1 MAFSALRT
9 RSSSRNSA
17 SRRRPRARLRP
28 GAEVLEGRQLLST
41 LVVDNNPKDR
51 APYTTIQAAVDAAK
65 SGDTI
70 SVAPGIYTEQ
80 VTVPVA
86 KDNLTIVSQHLGA
99 AKIAAPATL
108 TGAPDIVRI
117 SAKAVTLEN
126 FTICGPRDGIEAGV
140 RIDSGGSATV
150 RDNLITQIYGSTFGA
165 GLGVGVLIKGG
176 NGTISDNTIT
186 QYEKAGIVADGAS
199 SSARIAGNLVV
210 GVGPNDLIGQNG
222 IQISNGASGSIVHN
236 DIFQNIYSPQTF
248 VAAGILLFN
257 AAPTTVVANTATQ
270 NDVGILVS
278 GTKGAT
284 LFNNNLA
291 DSTFDGIELRDG
303 TTYTVVSSNHSRDNQ
318 LDGIYIDATA
328 TNNTITE
335 NVLMQNGNLD
345 AEDLSTGQGT
355 AGTANTWS
363 KNKFKTSSPSDLSE
377 SKGRSATPRA
387 PRGRPRLALSEVIGE
402 APESHTAES

>member
-9 RSSSRNSA
+9 LSSSLSPA
-17 SRRRPRARLRP
+17 SPRRPRTRLRP

-41 LVVDNNPKDR
+41 LVVDNNPAYQ

-70 SVAPGIYTEQ
+70 SVTPGIYTEQ
-80 VTVPVA
+80 VTVPVG
-86 KDNLTIVSQHLGA
+86 KNNLTIMSQQLGA
-99 AKIAAPATL
+99 AEIAAPATL
-108 TGAPDIVRI
+108 TGAADIVRI
-117 SAKAVTLEN
+117 SANAVTLEN
-126 FTICGPRDGIEAGV
+126 FTISGPSDGIKAGV
-140 RIDSGGSATV
+140 QIDRGGSATV
-150 RDNLITQIYGSTFGA
+150 RDNLITQIYGSIFGA
-165 GLGVGVLIKGG
+165 GLGVGVLITGG

-186 QYEKAGIVADGAS
+186 QYEKAGIVVEGAS

-210 GVGPNDLIGQNG
+210 GVGPNGVIGQNG
-222 IQISNGASGSIVHN
+222 IQISDGARGSIVNN
-236 DIFQNIYSPQTF
+236 DVSQNIFSPQTF

-284 LFNNNLA
+284 LFNNDLS

-303 TTYTVVSSNHSRDNQ
+303 TTHTVVFSNHSHDNQ

-328 TNNTITE
+328 TNNTITR
-335 NVLMQNGNLD
+335 NVLMQNSYFD
-345 AEDLSTGQGT
+345 AEDLSTGKGT

-363 KNKFKTSSPSDLSE
+363 KNTFTASSPSGL
-377 SKGRSATPRA
+377 GTT
-387 PRGRPRLALSEVIGE
+387 RPRILLDAKQTGGLGPDFLRPGSSG
-402 APESHTAES
+402 

>member
-1 MAFSALRT
+1 RT
-9 RSSSRNSA
+9 LSSSLSPA
-17 SRRRPRARLRP
+17 SPRRPRTRLRP

-41 LVVDNNPKDR
+41 LVVDNNPAYQ

-80 VTVPVA
+80 VTVPVG
-86 KDNLTIVSQHLGA
+86 KNNLTIMSQQLGA
-99 AKIAAPATL
+99 AEIAAPATL
-108 TGAPDIVRI
+108 TGAADIVRI

-126 FTICGPRDGIEAGV
+126 FTISGPSDGIDAGV
-140 RIDSGGSATV
+140 RIDGGGSATV
-150 RDNLITQIYGSTFGA
+150 RDNLITQIYGSIFGA
-165 GLGVGVLIKGG
+165 GLGVGVLITDG

-186 QYEKAGIVADGAS
+186 QYEKGGIVAEGAS
-199 SSARIAGNLVV
+199 SSASIANNLVV
-210 GVGPNDLIGQNG
+210 GVGPNSVIGQNG
-222 IQISNGASGSIVHN
+222 IQISNGARASIVNN
-236 DIFQNIYSPQTF
+236 DVSQNIFSPQTF

-257 AAPTTVVANTATQ
+257 AGPTTVVDNTAAQ

-284 LFNNNLA
+284 LFNNDLS

-303 TTYTVVSSNHSRDNQ
+303 TTHTVVSFNYSHDNQ

-328 TNNTITE
+328 TNNTITR
-335 NVLMQNGNLD
+335 NQLTQNSNFD
-345 AEDLSTGQGT
+345 AEDLSTGNGT

-363 KNKFKTSSPSDLSE
+363 RNNVFTESSPSGLW
-377 SKGRSATPRA
+377 
-387 PRGRPRLALSEVIGE
+387 
-402 APESHTAES
+402 

>member
-1 MAFSALRT
+1 
-9 RSSSRNSA
+9 
-17 SRRRPRARLRP
+17 
-28 GAEVLEGRQLLST
+28 VLEGRQLLST
-41 LVVDNNPKDR
+41 LVVDNNPADQ
-51 APYTTIQAAVDAAK
+51 APYTTIQAAVDAAN

-86 KDNLTIVSQHLGA
+86 KDNLTIVSQQLGA
-99 AKIAAPATL
+99 AEIVAPATL

-117 SAKAVTLEN
+117 SANAVTFEN
-126 FTICGPRDGIEAGV
+126 FTISGPSDGIEAGI

-150 RDNLITQIYGSTFGA
+150 RNNLVTQIYGSIFGA
-165 GLGVGVLIKGG
+165 GLGIGVLIKGG

-186 QYEKAGIVADGAS
+186 QYEKAGIVADDAS

-210 GVGPNDLIGQNG
+210 GVGPNDVIGQNG
-222 IQISNGASGSIVHN
+222 IEISNGARGSIVYN
-236 DIFQNIYSPQTF
+236 DVSQNIFSPQTY
-248 VAAGILLFN
+248 VATGILLSN
-257 AAPTTVVANTATQ
+257 AAPTTVVANAATQ

-284 LFNNNLA
+284 LFNNDLS

-303 TTYTVVSSNHSRDNQ
+303 TTYTVVSSNHSHDNQ

-328 TNNTITE
+328 TNNTITR
-335 NVLMQNGNLD
+335 NVLMQNGYLD
-345 AEDLSTGQGT
+345 AEDLSTGKGT

-363 KNKFKTSSPSDLSE
+363 KNMFTTSSPSGLLSRRD
-377 SKGRSATPRA
+377 GQRHLGPRRGQVSACPL
-387 PRGRPRLALSEVIGE
+387 RGDWRGP
-402 APESHTAES
+402 

>member
-9 RSSSRNSA
+9 LSGSRNSA
-17 SRRRPRARLRP
+17 SRRRPRAPLRP

-41 LVVDNNPKDR
+41 LVVDNNPADQ
-51 APYTTIQAAVDAAK
+51 APYTTIQAAVDAAE

-86 KDNLTIVSQHLGA
+86 KNNLTIVSQQLGA
-99 AKIAAPATL
+99 AEIAAPATL

-117 SAKAVTLEN
+117 SANAVTLEN
-126 FTICGPRDGIEAGV
+126 FTISGPSDGIEAGV
-140 RIDSGGSATV
+140 RIDRGGSATV
-150 RDNLITQIYGSTFGA
+150 RDNLITQIYGSVFGA
-165 GLGVGVLIKGG
+165 GQGVGVLIRGG

-199 SSARIAGNLVV
+199 SSAGIAGNLVV
-210 GVGPNDLIGQNG
+210 GVGPTDAIGQDG
-222 IQISNGASGSIVHN
+222 IQISNGAHGSIVNN
-236 DIFQNIYSPQTF
+236 DVSQNIYSPQEY

-284 LFNNNLA
+284 LFNNDLS

-303 TTYTVVSSNHSRDNQ
+303 TTYTVVSSNHSHDNQ

-328 TNNTITE
+328 MNNTITR
-335 NVLMQNGNLD
+335 NVLMQDGNLD
-345 AEDLSTGQGT
+345 AEDLSTGTGT

-363 KNKFKTSSPSDLSE
+363 KNALTTSSPSSLH
-377 SKGRSATPRA
+377 G
-387 PRGRPRLALSEVIGE
+387 
-402 APESHTAES
+402 